1 MAVSQRVFSV
11 SFHLQ
16 KHARN
21 HYAQTFRHNKKVENQ
36 DLVEEFMSVFHKT
49 IQALFNRKTIIQQLL
64 TQKKT
69 QA

>member
-1 MAVSQRVFSV
+1 
-11 SFHLQ
+11 
-16 KHARN
+16 
-21 HYAQTFRHNKKVENQ
+21 
-36 DLVEEFMSVFHKT
+36 MSVFHET